1 MPGGTNARSPEVR
14 SHVSFSFAPDKLP
27 QPESDVFTFTCS
39 RQRALPIQRKVA
51 RSKPGC
57 RDRVLRLATPG
68 KHFQLITLR
77 RFRRPAEPGA
87 QTQQFS
93 PAIHGSIRG
102 EIPPGK

>member
-1 MPGGTNARSPEVR
+1 MPGGTNAGSAEVR

-27 QPESDVFTFTCS
+27 LPESDVFTLTCS
-39 RQRALPIQRKVA
+39 SQRALPIQREVA
-51 RSKPGC
+51 QSKPQR
-57 RDRVLRLATPG
+57 RDRVVRLAAPG

-102 EIPPGK
+102 EISPGK